1 MQTFTIKADDSFKFT
16 SKLACDPSEV
26 FTAFTDHYKEG
37 YIVIDSKSNAFILDI
52 STVEYR
58 LLKGDFT
65 KVTEDVGGKLTQF
78 KCFNFNLC

>member
-26 FTAFTDHYKEG
+26 FTAFTDHYKEW
-37 YIVIDSKSNAFILDI
+37 YIVMDSKSNAFILDI

-58 LLKGDFT
+58 LVKGDFII
-65 KVTEDVGGKLTQF
+65 VNEDIDG
-78 KCFNFNLC
+78 NAH